1 MLGSGGGNELIVTAP
16 TGSTITA
23 TKGSVT
29 KTATEKNGTW
39 TFKGLE
45 AGDWEIVATK
55 GSDIKTITVT
65 ITNESAEIHYRPNFT
80 YTGDW
85 EWYNEEQTIL
95 KLKTSGTITFDSD
108 FPADVFVVGGG
119 ASGAGSR
126 ANYLSQVSGGG
137 GGGGYTKTQRVSF
150 TKNTSYPAIIGA
162 GGASVSNNDYG
173 SSRDGNVGGE
183 TSINGVSASGGKKG
197 TAGYGGQTV
206 DYWSGAGYGGN
217 GGSGGGASYTFN
229 KSNPT
234 AAYSYHGYGG
244 SDGGNGEF
252 TRDSHFPH
260 NGGTGQGTTTRA
272 FGEPTG
278 ELFAG
283 GGGGASRDFDQ
294 TKNLPGNGG
303 AGGGG
308 NGGGVN
314 GTKEATSGK
323 ENTGGGGG
331 GAYYYSSNILH
342 YSGAGGSGV
351 ILIRFV

>member
-1 MLGSGGGNELIVTAP
+1 MSILGNPITLGGGGGNELIVTAP
-16 TGSTITA
+16 TGSTVTA
-23 TKGSVT
+23 TKGSIT

-119 ASGAGSR
+119 ASGAGSSS
-126 ANYLSQVSGGG
+126 NYSPQISGGG

-150 TKNTSYPAIIGA
+150 TKNTSYSAIIGA
-162 GGASVSNNDYG
+162 GGASVHNNG
-173 SSRDGNVGGE
+173 GGNGNAGGV
-183 TSINGVSASGGKKG
+183 TSINGVSANGGNPG
-197 TAGYGGQTV
+197 TRGQGSSYVPGTS
-206 DYWSGAGYGGN
+206 YGN
-217 GGSGGGASYTFN
+217 GGSGGSGGGSSFWNAGDYRGTGA
-229 KSNPT
+229 
-234 AAYSYHGYGG
+234 GG
-244 SDGGNGEF
+244 SDGSSGTSNRISTG
-252 TRDSHFPH
+252 TIP
-260 NGGTGQGTTTRA
+260 GGTGQGTTTRA
-272 FGEPTG
+272 FGEPDG

-283 GGGGASRDFDQ
+283 GGGGGHGDSSIIS
-294 TKNLPGNGG
+294 TPNGG

-308 NGGGVN
+308 NGGGTN
-314 GTKEATSGK
+314 NSHDATSGQ

-331 GAYYYSSNILH
+331 GVFYYSSNVLR

>member
-1 MLGSGGGNELIVTAP
+1 MSTILGNPITLGSGGGNELIVTAP

-85 EWYNEEQTIL
+85 EWYNEEQTIV
-95 KLKTSGTITFDSD
+95 KLKTSGVITFDSD

-119 ASGAGSR
+119 ASGAGSS
-126 ANYLSQVSGGG
+126 ANYMGQRSGGG
-137 GGGGYTKTQRVSF
+137 GGGGYTKTERVSF
-150 TKNTSYPAIIGA
+150 VKDTEYSAIIGS
-162 GGASVSNNDYG
+162 GGASVSNTSG
-173 SSRDGNVGGE
+173 SNGNVGGD
-183 TSINGVSASGGKKG
+183 TSINGISAGGGKTGTSGNGGSSTGYYKG
-197 TAGYGGQTV
+197 HGH
-206 DYWSGAGYGGN
+206 GGN
-217 GGSGGGASYTFN
+217 GGSGGGAAFWSSSSYT
-229 KSNPT
+229 
-234 AAYSYHGYGG
+234 GYGG
-244 SDGGNGEF
+244 SNGGNGE
-252 TRDSHFPH
+252 TVRDSYYIYS
-260 NGGTGQGTTTRA
+260 GGTGQATTTRA

-283 GGGGASRDFDQ
+283 GGGGAICNSSG
-294 TKNLPGNGG
+294 TISTPNGG

-308 NGGGVN
+308 NGGGSN
-314 GTKEATSGK
+314 GTREATAGQ

-331 GAYYYSSNILH
+331 GVYYANSNYTR